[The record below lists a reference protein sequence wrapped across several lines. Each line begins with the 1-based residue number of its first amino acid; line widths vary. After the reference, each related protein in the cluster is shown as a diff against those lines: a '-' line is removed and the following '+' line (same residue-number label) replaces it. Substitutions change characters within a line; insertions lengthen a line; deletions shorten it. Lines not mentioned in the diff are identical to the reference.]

1 MATRSLRGSSRL
13 ERSCQTPDMT
23 DELVRERA
31 LLARAQGDGPD
42 DPSHR
47 RQIDRQ
53 SHQEVLCR
61 RTVTRSLK

>member
-1 MATRSLRGSSRL
+1 
-13 ERSCQTPDMT
+13 MT